1 MKLLAAAVLS
11 LVAALAQAQSYPARP
26 VKIIVPF
33 GAGGPADVF
42 ARFLG
47 KELEGP
53 LGQPVI
59 VEDRP
64 GGGFPAVLGRLDHG
78 HRVRAEAK
86 KFIADP
92 PSRYAASLYFD
103 TLTHDPRLLAFN
115 LEKFGSQRI
124 MVGSDYPF
132 DMGVEHP
139 LAQLDGVRL
148 ADADVDNMTRKTAR
162 RFLRLS

>member
-1 MKLLAAAVLS
+1 MLARLPD
-11 LVAALAQAQSYPARP
+11 LR
-26 VKIIVPF
+26 IC
-33 GAGGPADVF
+33 F
-42 ARFLG
+42 AHG
-47 KELEGP
+47 
-53 LGQPVI
+53 
-59 VEDRP
+59 

-78 HRVRAEAK
+78 HRVRPEAK
-86 KFIADP
+86 KFIAEP

-139 LAQLDGVRL
+139 LAQLDGL
-148 ADADVDNMTRKTAR
+148 ALSAEDRDNITHKTAR
-162 RFLRLS
+162 RFLRLA